1 MDIFTGPVG
10 SANTPQQ
17 IHDYAP
23 EIPPS
28 GLFWT
33 MPLHPDTVRVEFNSA
48 RAFMHAEGLSVPD
61 AHDLANS
68 LTHGQG
74 LVTPTFT
81 IPPIAPVPAMVSFD
95 VEWSDEISRET
106 VVNQAQNFRGE
117 FIKTGSMSGQL
128 GRESVRCDPD
138 CRLMTQPARRRAA
151 RTRRALVAGQL
162 LTPPG
167 RSH

>member
-23 EIPPS
+23 EIPTS

-33 MPLHPDTVRVEFNSA
+33 MPLHPDSIRVEFNSA
-48 RAFMHAEGLSVPD
+48 RAFMHAESLSVPD

-74 LVTPTFT
+74 IVTPTFT
-81 IPPIAPVPAMVSFD
+81 IPPIAPVPATVSFD
-95 VEWSDEISRET
+95 VEWSGEISRET
-106 VVNQAQNFRGE
+106 VVNEAQNFRGE
-117 FIKTGSMSGQL
+117 FIKTGSTMKWSSIQDGFSFESEDPDPARNL
-128 GRESVRCDPD
+128 GATIGRERNGVFFDDPND
-138 CRLMTQPARRRAA
+138 A
-151 RTRRALVAGQL
+151 
-162 LTPPG
+162 
-167 RSH
+167 

>member
-1 MDIFTGPVG
+1 LDIFTGPVG

-33 MPLHPDTVRVEFNSA
+33 MPLHPDSVRVEFNSA
-48 RAFMHAEGLSVPD
+48 RAFMHAESLSVPD

-74 LVTPTFT
+74 IVTPTFT
-81 IPPIAPVPAMVSFD
+81 IPPIAPVPATVAFD
-95 VEWSDEISRET
+95 VEWSGEISRAT
-106 VVNQAQNFRGE
+106 VVNEAQNFRGE
-117 FIKTGSMSGQL
+117 FIKTGSTMKWSSIQDGFSFESEDPNPARNL
-128 GRESVRCDPD
+128 GGTTGRERNGVFFDDPND
-138 CRLMTQPARRRAA
+138 E
-151 RTRRALVAGQL
+151 
-162 LTPPG
+162 
-167 RSH
+167 